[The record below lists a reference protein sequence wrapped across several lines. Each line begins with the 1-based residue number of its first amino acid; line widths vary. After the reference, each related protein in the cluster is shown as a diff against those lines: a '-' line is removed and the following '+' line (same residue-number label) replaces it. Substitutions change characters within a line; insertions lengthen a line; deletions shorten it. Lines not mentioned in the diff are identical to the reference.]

1 MYNLKE
7 GKGTFKGT
15 IGECMFKLT
24 NDKVVITK
32 FFNKSKYFF
41 IFGKYL
47 NEKQSQFLQE
57 NWYSID
63 AIEILF
69 IEGKPQAFLY
79 EIKTR
84 NKYARELS
92 YKPKMT
98 EASHALYNSSKEYG
112 FIPKLVTVWLHDNWE
127 YSIEIK
133 DFHEN
138 LYCIDKPKKYDR

>member
-1 MYNLKE
+1 MHNLKE

-32 FFNKSKYFF
+32 FFNKNKYFS
-41 IFGKYL
+41 IFGKYFE
-47 NEKQSQFLQE
+47 EKQLRFLQE

-63 AIEILF
+63 AIEIIF
-69 IEGKPQAFLY
+69 VEGKKHIFLY

-84 NKYARELS
+84 NKYKKELS

-98 EASHALYNSSKEYG
+98 EASHILYNRSRDYG
-112 FIPKLVTVWLHDNWE
+112 LIPKLVTVWLHENGE
-127 YSIEIK
+127 YSIDIE
-133 DFHEN
+133 DFHKS
-138 LYCIDKPKKYDR
+138 LYCIDKPKKYDL